1 MSAETITIINTEL
14 SVVQG
19 STVEVVE
26 VPNETVVIQ
35 TATTGPQG
43 PAGNSVGF
51 EQAFSSASSVTV
63 NHNLGYKP
71 AVTVIDSAGDECIG
85 DVDHLSN
92 NELIVTFSAPFS
104 GTVLCN

>member
-35 TATTGPQG
+35 TATTGP
-43 PAGNSVGF
+43 
-51 EQAFSSASSVTV
+51 
-63 NHNLGYKP
+63 
-71 AVTVIDSAGDECIG
+71 
-85 DVDHLSN
+85 
-92 NELIVTFSAPFS
+92 
-104 GTVLCN
+104 